1 MDGFQAGHLIAQDT
15 IDLFNTGYS
24 VYQDQ
29 RNYQFSKDV
38 FDYNKALQQEIFN
51 REDTAYERK
60 RRDLERAGLN
70 PNLAAGGSGSAA
82 GQVVGMSNQAGDH
95 QLYKADLMKNYGNF
109 LAAQGA
115 VIQNK
120 NAEIQTEILEENARM
135 QKNLNYNTEYWQA
148 RERFFDQV
156 TELFDNSGSGAGD
169 KFVMVTEFG
178 NDEEGRPTEY
188 YLCPI
193 DKVRVSTKPG
203 ETFDLTNADFSNA
216 GSTRW
221 INGRFCSFNRLSNTR
236 AWKDLEAGYSI
247 TQNDRLMSD
256 ANASM
261 LGNEAEWQSSDR
273 LFDKVLR
280 IIDRVL
286 NGGNV
291 AANIFGKAKQRVRP
305 QVKNIRKSWGR
316 NFSNTSYDY

>member
-1 MDGFQAGHLIAQDT
+1 MTGSVADGFQIGHLIAQDS

-95 QLYKADLMKNYGNF
+95 QLYKADLMKNYANF
-109 LAAQGA
+109 LAAKGA
-115 VIQNK
+115 AIQNK
-120 NAEIQTEILEENARM
+120 NAEIQTEILAENARM
-135 QKNLNYNTEYWQA
+135 QKEVNYNTEYWQR
-148 RERFFDQV
+148 RERFFETV
-156 TELFDNSGSGAGD
+156 TEIFDNSGSGAGD
-169 KFVMVTEFG
+169 KYVMVTRLG
-178 NDEEGRPTEY
+178 DENKPTDY
-188 YLCPI
+188 WLYPI
-193 DKVRVSTKPG
+193 DAVRVSTRPG
-203 ETFDLTNADFSNA
+203 ETFDMTNADFSDP

-221 INGRFCSFNRLSNTR
+221 IGGEFFSFNKLSNTR

-247 TQNDRLMSD
+247 TQNDRLISD

-291 AANIFGKAKQRVRP
+291 AANIFGRAKQRIRP

-316 NFSNTSYDY
+316 NY